1 MATRMPEPHNYDDE
15 PTIGKLIVDATSD
28 ISALIRGE
36 IELARTELRFSLKA
50 GGISAALLAV
60 AAFLAVLAVIMLSV
74 ALAFLLAKLPF
85 IGLFLGFLLVFV
97 LYAAIAGV
105 VAMVGLRKFKQVHAP
120 EKTIAA
126 VKSNKQVLTR
136 G

>member
-1 MATRMPEPHNYDDE
+1 MATQMPEPQNYDDE

-36 IELARTELRFSLKA
+36 IELAKTELRFSLKA

-85 IGLFLGFLLVFV
+85 IGLFLGFLIVFL
-97 LYAAIAGV
+97 LYAVLAGI

-126 VKSNKQVLTR
+126 VKSNKQVLSR